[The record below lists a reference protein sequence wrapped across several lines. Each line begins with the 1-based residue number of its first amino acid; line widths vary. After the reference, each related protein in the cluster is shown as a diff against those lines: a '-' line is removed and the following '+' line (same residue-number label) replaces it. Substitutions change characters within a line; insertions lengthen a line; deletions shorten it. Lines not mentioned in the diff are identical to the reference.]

1 MDVVEVVV
9 NSTYHKTPIEEWL
22 HRENVTLQNIYKT
35 IRVPEF
41 ELLKS
46 LRTCIDKTAKC
57 VQQVK
62 FEEMYDYEIIN
73 TVKHELYMRQS
84 IQEWTK

>member
-46 LRTCIDKTAKC
+46 LRTYIDKTAKC

-62 FEEMYDYEIIN
+62 FEETYDYEIIN